1 MFDLIGGL
9 PVHILVLHGFVVVAP
24 VSALVALA
32 YVFRPIWRPVL
43 RWPVGVLAVLTGIA
57 GLVTKESGEKLAN
70 RLVPDL
76 ETVQAQGS
84 ADPQVQAVLN
94 HAQSGDLAG
103 AVGLIFMVAVLIA
116 VVWAVR
122 DRTERLFGSLV
133 PSMLLTLV
141 AISSVALLGSVFFAG
156 HSGASAAWGDVI
168 AATSTGGN

>member
-9 PVHILVLHGFVVVAP
+9 PVHILVLHAFVVIAP
-24 VSALVALA
+24 VTALVALA
-32 YVFRPIWRPVL
+32 YVFRPKWRPVL

-57 GLVTKESGEKLAN
+57 GLVTKESGEKLAY

-103 AVGLIFMVAVLIA
+103 AVGLILMVAVLIA

>member
-9 PVHILVLHGFVVVAP
+9 PVHILVLHAFVVIAP
-24 VSALVALA
+24 VTALVALA
-32 YVFRPIWRPVL
+32 YVFRPVWRPML
-43 RWPVGVLAVLTGIA
+43 RWPVGALAVLTGIA
-57 GLVTKESGEKLAN
+57 GLVTKESGEKLAH

-76 ETVQAQGS
+76 ESVQTQGS
-84 ADPQVQAVLN
+84 VDPQVQAILN

-116 VVWAVR
+116 VLWAVR
-122 DRTERLFGSLV
+122 DQTERLFASLV
-133 PSMLLTLV
+133 PSMVLTLV

-156 HSGASAAWGDVI
+156 HSGASAAWRDVI